1 MCAEKTNN
9 TDRKSQPS
17 FCMGMEEIM
26 KTRCPN
32 NSDIADRCAQFQEMC
47 RPNASG
53 KSDYMAMCETMMN
66 RYCDQTKQPQNE

>member
-17 FCMGMEEIM
+17 FCMGMEGIM
-26 KTRCPN
+26 KNCCPN
-32 NSDIADRCAQFQEMC
+32 NGDVSDYCAQFQEMC

-66 RYCDQTKQPQNE
+66 RYCDRTKQPQNE

>member
-9 TDRKSQPS
+9 TDRKSPPS
-17 FCMGMEEIM
+17 FCMGMEEMM
-26 KTRCPN
+26 KNCCADN
-32 NSDIADRCAQFQEMC
+32 GDISACYSQFQEMC
-47 RPNASG
+47 RPNAIG

>member
-1 MCAEKTNN
+1 
-9 TDRKSQPS
+9 
-17 FCMGMEEIM
+17 MGMEGIM
-26 KTRCPN
+26 KNCCPN
-32 NSDIADRCAQFQEMC
+32 NGDVSDYCAQFQEMC